1 MLKVIMT
8 QIKGEKASLSSG
20 DPQNGPGDQLH
31 ARTVSGTQSWHTF
44 VCAAHT
50 PLQVC
55 AHFFFDSLCFFFR
68 ARGIVCFA
76 LYFGLTLLRWLTEQL
91 LSNGPDSPTFFVKH
105 ELKLT
110 ILVVK
115 EGP

>member
-55 AHFFFDSLCFFFR
+55 AHFFSILYVFFSEP
-68 ARGIVCFA
+68 RGIVCSA
-76 LYFGLTLLRWLTEQL
+76 LYFGLALLRWLTEQL
-91 LSNGPDSPTFFVKH
+91 LSNGPDSSTFSVKNMN
-105 ELKLT
+105 
-110 ILVVK
+110 
-115 EGP
+115 